1 MSDPIN
7 IPAYRL
13 KQGAMRPYGGS
24 GAPVDRAHLAAL
36 GIMADLL
43 DRGGIKDVLA
53 RIDQD
58 VKPEIVSDIAAI
70 IREAVQPG
78 SEPPIVATAKTLR
91 DEFAMAALTGFIGN
105 SECAQNGM
113 EPMLS
118 YLARDENAEW
128 LAGRVYVIAD
138 AMMKVRGQ

>member
-24 GAPVDRAHLAAL
+24 GVPVDRAHLAAL

-43 DRGGIKDVLA
+43 DRGGIKDMLA

-58 VKPEIVSDIAAI
+58 VKPGIVTDIAAI
-70 IREAVQPG
+70 IREAMQPG
-78 SEPPIVATAKTLR
+78 SEPPIAATAKTLR
-91 DEFAMAALTGFIGN
+91 DEFATAALSAIVVNEGDSFMYDFT
-105 SECAQNGM
+105 
-113 EPMLS
+113 
-118 YLARDENAEW
+118 
-128 LAGRVYVIAD
+128 AGKVGERAYEIAD
-138 AMMKVRGQ
+138 AMMKARGQ

>member
-58 VKPEIVSDIAAI
+58 VKPEIVTDLAAI
-70 IREAVQPG
+70 IREAMVPG
-78 SEPPIVATAKTLR
+78 SEPPIAATAKTLR
-91 DEFAMAALTGFIGN
+91 DEFAMAALPEIQAAVFQSGSDIN
-105 SECAQNGM
+105 EANAAY
-113 EPMLS
+113 EVADDMLK
-118 YLARDENAEW
+118 A
-128 LAGRVYVIAD
+128 
-138 AMMKVRGQ
+138 RGQ